1 MGALP
6 EDTSREGCGVGTHG
20 KRRAGSRQLG
30 RLGGD
35 QKNQATF
42 ANSLFWPL
50 LRPPILGPRM
60 RAISGISNFRD
71 FKKVSQ
77 DRQKSEPRDGNHTK
91 SHLQKSIKMLPKS
104 SKMEPPA
111 METMPNPAPPRP
123 SVRPS
128 VRPQSNL
135 VIHPLPPDRPHLM
148 RHVLVLIFISIIN

>member
-60 RAISGISNFRD
+60 RAISRISNFRD

-111 METMPNPAPPRP
+111 METMPIPPAPPPARP
-123 SVRPS
+123 SPAPRRRKVLYNP
-128 VRPQSNL
+128 PQLPKKNL
-135 VIHPLPPDRPHLM
+135 PKKNLGSPKG
-148 RHVLVLIFISIIN
+148 FF